1 MSNLQALLPQ
11 RDLRFTRK
19 AVGVGGG
26 PLLALLMFLV
36 AGAIAW
42 WQAPGLLQDMQIRAN
57 PHELEDYDLRDGRCT
72 TRKAVF
78 TDCEADVAYRVDG
91 VDYEKHISLM
101 FLSFSRGDYAASL
114 VVAADDPSK
123 AALSIGLERIWNR
136 VAFFLV
142 LFGIF
147 AGLGVVAIV
156 TWVRNGRL
164 NRAAQQPQ
172 RWVPEPVEV
181 KTAQSSF
188 GGTVVTYA
196 YGKLPGRAAG
206 KQNVRF
212 GKREAPLLV
221 DTPDGET
228 QALALRPA
236 SGGPALLLDAGLER
250 IDLTHAERQA
260 AFAVLG
266 ASPDR
271 PA

>member
-11 RDLRFTRK
+11 RDLRFTRN
-19 AVGVGGG
+19 ALGMGGG
-26 PLLALLMFLV
+26 FLLALLAFVV

-42 WQAPGLLQDMQIRAN
+42 WQLPGLLQDQQIRSN
-57 PHELEDYDLRDGRCT
+57 PLELEDYDLRDGRCT

-78 TDCEADVAYRVDG
+78 TDCEADVAYEVDG
-91 VDYEKHISLM
+91 VAYEKHISLL
-101 FLSFSRGDYAASL
+101 FVSFSRGDYATSL

-123 AALSIGLERIWNR
+123 AALSIGLERFWNR
-136 VAFFLV
+136 VVFFLV

-147 AGLGVVAIV
+147 AALGVVAIV
-156 TWVRNGRL
+156 TRLRNGRV
-164 NRAAQQPQ
+164 NGAARQPQ
-172 RWVPEPVEV
+172 RWIPEPVEI
-181 KTAQSSF
+181 KAAQASF

-212 GKREAPLLV
+212 AKREAPLLV

-228 QALALRPA
+228 QALAVRPA
-236 SGGPALLLDAGLER
+236 AGGVPLLLDAGLRR
-250 IDLTHAERQA
+250 IDLTEAEREA

-266 ASPDR
+266 ASPD
-271 PA
+271 ASA